1 MARHDLAEQEVDCS
15 QGGQSLLINASS
27 TFTRDAKGL
36 SRDRSDNISPAGGV
50 DSAASILHLVL
61 CLLSMTLW

>member
-36 SRDRSDNISPAGGV
+36 SRDRSDNISPAG
-50 DSAASILHLVL
+50 
-61 CLLSMTLW
+61 